1 MNFIFIKK
9 ILKMKSKKNSKKLK
23 IFILKILD
31 FSWLFVS
38 FSLACSEFIKWSS
51 LEIKNA
57 RLV

>member
-9 ILKMKSKKNSKKLK
+9 LKKKSKKNSKKFK

-38 FSLACSEFIKWSS
+38 FSLAYSEFIKWSS
-51 LEIKNA
+51 LEMKNA

>member
-9 ILKMKSKKNSKKLK
+9 ILKMKKKNSKKLK

-38 FSLACSEFIKWSS
+38 FSLACSEFIEWSS
-51 LEIKNA
+51 LEIKNV